1 MGILYLLFIL
11 QRDAPM
17 AGVVSVGAIGA
28 GDILRLGPS
37 DYTSDGRR
45 HDLVCPYPVL
55 GRIVARIRI

>member
-1 MGILYLLFIL
+1 
-11 QRDAPM
+11 M